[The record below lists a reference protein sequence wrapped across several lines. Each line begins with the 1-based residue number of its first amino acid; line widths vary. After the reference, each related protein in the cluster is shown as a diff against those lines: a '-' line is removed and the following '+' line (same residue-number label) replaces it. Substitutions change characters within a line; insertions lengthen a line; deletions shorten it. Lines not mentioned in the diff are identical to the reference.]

1 MANSPR
7 PRLLLVDDEPEFLEV
22 LRAWFE
28 RRGFEVDVAGD
39 AFGALAHLR
48 GGAFDVA
55 ITDLRMPGVNGL
67 QFLGLA
73 RELAP
78 EMDVVFLTAH
88 GTMADAIAALR
99 EGRAFDFLLKP
110 LDNLHQLQLVV
121 DRALARREARAVPPP
136 VAPVALL
143 PTATAGPD
151 RLSAREVEIVEF
163 LALGLANREIAARL
177 CLSEK
182 TVKNHL
188 ARIYDKLQVANRTQA
203 VVACGLRGITRARA

>member
-1 MANSPR
+1 MSDAPR

-28 RRGFEVDVAGD
+28 GRGFEVEVATD
-39 AFGALAHLR
+39 ALSALAHLR
-48 GGAFDVA
+48 GDAFDVA
-55 ITDLRMPGVNGL
+55 ITDLRLPGVNGL
-67 QFLGLA
+67 QFQGLA

-78 EMDVVFLTAH
+78 QMDVVFLTAY

-110 LDNLHQLQLVV
+110 LGNLHELQLVV
-121 DRALARREARAVPPP
+121 DRALARRATCAVPPP
-136 VAPVALL
+136 VPPVARL
-143 PTATAGPD
+143 PVPTTGPD
-151 RLSAREVEIVEF
+151 RLTAREVEIIEF

-203 VVACGLRGITRARA
+203 VVACGLRGITRAPA